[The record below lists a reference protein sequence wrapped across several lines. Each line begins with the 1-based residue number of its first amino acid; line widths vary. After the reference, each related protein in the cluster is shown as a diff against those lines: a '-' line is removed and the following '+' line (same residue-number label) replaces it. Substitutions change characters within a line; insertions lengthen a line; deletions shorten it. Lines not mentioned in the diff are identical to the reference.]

1 MATRT
6 LEDRVTMIEQ
16 ELERLKQQL
25 QAGKLQDTE
34 PRWKQIIGVFKDDP
48 LFDEAERSGR
58 EWRELQRMED
68 DDTETMEFGWVSLL
82 KAPHGRADI
91 LLPSPAGRAIMR

>member
-6 LEDRVTMIEQ
+6 LEDRVAVVEQ

-25 QAGKLQDTE
+25 QADKPQESE

-48 LFDEAERSGR
+48 LFDEAERLGR
-58 EWRELQRMED
+58 EWRESQRMEYD
-68 DDTETMEFGWVSLL
+68 DD
-82 KAPHGRADI
+82 AN
-91 LLPSPAGRAIMR
+91 PSA

>member
-6 LEDRVTMIEQ
+6 LEDRVAIIEQ

-25 QAGKLQDTE
+25 QAVKPQAIE

-48 LFDEAERSGR
+48 LFDEAERLGR
-58 EWRELQRMED
+58 EWRESQRMEYKD
-68 DDTETMEFGWVSLL
+68 DADT
-82 KAPHGRADI
+82 
-91 LLPSPAGRAIMR
+91 PA